1 MSNDDYLTAA
11 QHREQQLL
19 TELAAANADL
29 EASRLNWRNGDHSAL
44 DDMARAEQQIADIGT
59 ARTNMQ
65 SLVQQYVASRQPAQ
79 RYVSQEQ
86 RQARQA
92 NEMDAQDL
100 ADVMNTSRYRGRGF
114 TADDYNR
121 LRSGLPLYRAT
132 RGTETK

>member
-1 MSNDDYLTAA
+1 MSTDDFKDRVAHQAA
-11 QHREQQLL
+11 REFNARRAALHADLAAHEQNGDEISGSQALL
-19 TELAAANADL
+19 ELAKLDVEERAAADL
-29 EASRLNWRNGDHSAL
+29 YRRHLNSQRP
-44 DDMARAEQQIADIGT
+44 
-59 ARTNMQ
+59 
-65 SLVQQYVASRQPAQ
+65 PAQ

-121 LRSGLPLYRAT
+121 LRSGLGWYRAT
-132 RGTETK
+132 RGQEQK